1 MDLFKAEIGCESGLG
16 GTDVSLAIVL
26 YIDGSYCSVTVY
38 NYCSRPGWLVA
49 VTVDTDLA
57 CLAGP
62 AQDRRIGGPAAR
74 PPACRSQ
81 RLGCWPEPGVELTW
95 KYASSVVPSQTG
107 GFVIKSDAAGPLQR

>member
-1 MDLFKAEIGCESGLG
+1 MDLFKAEIGGEAGLG
-16 GTDVSLAIVL
+16 GTDVSLAAAIVL

-49 VTVDTDLA
+49 VDTDLA
-57 CLAGP
+57 RLAGP

-74 PPACRSQ
+74 QPACRSQ

-107 GFVIKSDAAGPLQR
+107 GLVHAQAI